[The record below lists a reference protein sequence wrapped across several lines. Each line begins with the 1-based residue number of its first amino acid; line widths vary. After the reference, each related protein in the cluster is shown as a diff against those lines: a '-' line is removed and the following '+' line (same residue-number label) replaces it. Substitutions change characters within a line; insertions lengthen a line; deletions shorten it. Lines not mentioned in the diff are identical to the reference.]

1 MKKKLLF
8 APIIALSCLVA
19 SCWSGGGGSNSGWDA
34 NIKQT
39 MLQEF
44 GMVIPY
50 VTGLDVTS
58 VHFRPDY
65 NVLDVEGEF
74 DNSDEAYDF
83 VTSYYNKMS
92 DAGFDGGTSAVSD
105 GYYGCFNHTTDKTIV
120 VSGETITEQL
130 WVEFNIYPFGDED
143 DYAIDLIA
151 YLSGDFATF
160 PLDSLCEILHVS
172 DTYKSSIPTF
182 PTSYEGGYRIKG
194 YVPGDIYFYVV
205 TVDVSGLGT
214 LFNNYTQA
222 LRNAGFTVNVFP
234 GDDELKATGAKQVDG
249 LGTIEVHYYDVA
261 NYFYGGF
268 IITH

>member
-1 MKKKLLF
+1 M
-8 APIIALSCLVA
+8 
-19 SCWSGGGGSNSGWDA
+19 
-34 NIKQT
+34 Q
-39 MLQEF
+39 QEF

-50 VTGLDVTS
+50 VTGLHVTS
-58 VHFRPDY
+58 VHFFSSY

-74 DNSDEAYDF
+74 DNGDEAFDF
-83 VTSYYNKMS
+83 VTSYYNKMH
-92 DAGFDGGTSAVSD
+92 DAGFDGGTSAAVSD

-143 DYAIDLIA
+143 DYAFDLNA

-160 PLDSLCEILHVS
+160 PLDSLCKILNVS

-182 PTSYEGGYRIKG
+182 PTSYKGGYRIKG
-194 YVPGDIYFYVV
+194 YAPGDIYFYVV
-205 TVDVSGLGT
+205 TVDVSGVGT
-214 LFNNYTQA
+214 LFNNYTEA
-222 LRNAGFTVNVFP
+222 LRNAGFTVNTYP
-234 GDDELKATGAKQVDG
+234 GVMATGAKQVEG

-261 NYFYGGF
+261 SYFYGGF